1 MLTLGGEVR
10 RGQSGGI
17 LISHQ
22 DQQHQPKVYIYLT
35 NKSKR

>member
-1 MLTLGGEVR
+1 MLNLGGEVR

-22 DQQHQPKVYIYLT
+22 DQQHQQQNIYIFD
-35 NKSKR
+35 K

>member
-1 MLTLGGEVR
+1 MLNLGGEVR

-22 DQQHQPKVYIYLT
+22 DQQHQQHNIYI
-35 NKSKR
+35 